1 MCFFNIYYGLTG
13 SISSFSTWPSK
24 MSFNVLKMSPL
35 FLEQIK
41 NIKDFSSL
49 YSVKMIFKKYDS
61 A

>member
-1 MCFFNIYYGLTG
+1 
-13 SISSFSTWPSK
+13 
-24 MSFNVLKMSPL
+24 MSLNVLKMSPL

-61 A
+61 AWKQILSYLLKFLLKNM